1 MSPALK
7 RKRGAPLG
15 NQNARKHG
23 YYSKVHTGELKAL
36 LQTGMSDGIDVE
48 IALHRLKLKS
58 VLEHD
63 PSNIN
68 LISHAI
74 YSLARLICAKQEL
87 QQNEKEAENL

>member
-7 RKRGAPLG
+7 RHRGAPPG

-23 YYSKVHTGELKAL
+23 YYSKVHTGELIAL
-36 LQTGMSDGIDVE
+36 LQTGMSDGIDAE

-63 PSNIN
+63 PSNIK

-74 YSLARLICAKQEL
+74 YSLARLIYFRQEL
-87 QQNEKEAENL
+87 LQNAKEGENL